1 MELLVIFVIV
11 VVVLGPQKTVLYA
24 RKLGKWLRVL
34 KTYVSSFMGD
44 FEETVV
50 APLEELSDPLQEV
63 TKPLQELQDAVQA
76 PVRELDQSLR
86 DLKPEAPKPVAS
98 PEEPLEF
105 AQPEEEP
112 LEFAQIDE

>member
-1 MELLVIFVIV
+1 MKIGTMELLVIFVIV

-50 APLEELSDPLQEV
+50 APLEELSDPLQE
-63 TKPLQELQDAVQA
+63 LQDAVQA